1 MSSFKK
7 SGVLSFWLHEK
18 KGVTFFCW
26 HLIKWTREPSSD
38 SGEGPAS
45 GVLHIDLLCD
55 LYCLK
60 SGVSA
65 VLHELKSRLRE
76 GKTLS
81 LPRMCEK
88 NEGENRR
95 EGGKE

>member
-1 MSSFKK
+1 M
-7 SGVLSFWLHEK
+7 LSFWLHEK

-45 GVLHIDLLCD
+45 GVLHIDPLCD

-65 VLHELKSRLRE
+65 VLHDLKSRLRE
-76 GKTLS
+76 G
-81 LPRMCEK
+81 K

-95 EGGKE
+95 EGGK

>member
-1 MSSFKK
+1 MD
-7 SGVLSFWLHEK
+7 
-18 KGVTFFCW
+18 
-26 HLIKWTREPSSD
+26 TRAEL
-38 SGEGPAS
+38 GLWRGPAS